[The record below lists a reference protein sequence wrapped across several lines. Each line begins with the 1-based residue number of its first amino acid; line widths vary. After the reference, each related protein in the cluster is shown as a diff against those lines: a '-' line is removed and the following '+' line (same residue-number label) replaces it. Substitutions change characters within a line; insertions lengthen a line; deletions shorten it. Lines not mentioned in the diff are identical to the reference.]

1 MKSRLLT
8 ITLAAVLALLGAVAV
23 LAYVRQANNRAVAGQ
38 KAETVIV
45 ASGAITA
52 GTSLSEA
59 KVKNELAYETVPAFL
74 FLRGR
79 CSTSPMPT
87 NTRW

>member
-59 KVKNELAYETVPAFL
+59 KVKNELAYETVPASSF
-74 FLRGR
+74 
-79 CSTSPMPT
+79 
-87 NTRW
+87 